1 MYGLIGSME
10 AVAGGKDELVA
21 ILLEATTHLPGCLS
35 YVVAADPTDAAL
47 LWVTEVWESEAAHQA
62 SLALPAVQEAVARGR
77 PLIAGFRQRT
87 ITIPAGGHGLGKAAV
102 PTERARDHVAPAED
116 RVVEVDALLSIPPTE
131 AFAFFAENER
141 LTRWLVHEADVE
153 PRVGGKYELFW
164 EPSDPENN
172 STIGC
177 RVTAAAPGQLIAFQW
192 RSPVEFKQ
200 FANDADPLTHVV
212 VVFIPEGAGT
222 RVRLVHSGWRSD
234 DRWEEARRWQ
244 ERAWRA
250 AFAKLD
256 SIVRTQTERGR

>member
-1 MYGLIGSME
+1 MYGLIGSIE
-10 AVAGGKDELVA
+10 AVAGRRDELVA
-21 ILLEATTHLPGCLS
+21 ILLEATTDLPGCLS
-35 YVVAADPTDAAL
+35 YVVAADPTDAAV
-47 LWVTEVWESEAAHQA
+47 LWVTEVWESETAHQA
-62 SLALPAVQEAVARGR
+62 SLELPAVREAVARGR
-77 PLIAGFRQRT
+77 PMMAGFRQRT
-87 ITIPAGGHGLGKAAV
+87 VTIPAGGHGLGQTGE
-102 PTERARDHVAPAED
+102 PTEGARDPVAPAED
-116 RVVEVDALLSIPPTE
+116 RVVEVSALLPIPPIE
-131 AFAFFAENER
+131 AFAFFAENDR

-164 EPSDPENN
+164 EPADPENN

-177 RVTAAAPGQLIAFQW
+177 RVTAVAPGQLIAFQW
-192 RSPVEFKQ
+192 RSPREFKP
-200 FANDADPLTHVV
+200 FANRADPLTHVV

-256 SIVRTQTERGR
+256 GLLRT